1 MENFH
6 QENPVNSFET
16 NMDTSEGQDKHAI
29 IRDYPDDY
37 EITETDPGSKEDETS
52 SHNVDKKLKEVNEE
66 VLLTAPT
73 GKAASILGKR
83 IGIPAH
89 TALSHLHISPL
100 EESGWK
106 CQ

>member
-52 SHNVDKKLKEVNEE
+52 SHNVDKKLEEVNEE
-66 VLLTAPT
+66 VSHPREKNWDSCT
-73 GKAASILGKR
+73 
-83 IGIPAH
+83 H